1 MAANGIST
9 LSTKQAR
16 QVAKLD
22 IAQAKRQGKVVATN
36 GTITGNLDQTKSYYR
51 VNNTYDKSQLPDTY
65 NDNISG
71 ADDNPNNGGLIIG
84 RPWTPLSIG
93 LYLSNYSGY
102 FSNGAPLVQD
112 TPALVSTQWF
122 SNHAGNLTTTVAGDT
137 LAYFSV
143 SGTVI
148 SKQWVGYFK
157 PQVTDNYQFYINSD
171 DACYVWIGTKAI
183 SSYDHTNRDL
193 FGRAGGTPPYNGLQ
207 TSSVIALTAGRYYPV
222 RIQWGNR
229 VAGGELTVSWSNTS
243 TARTTDFT
251 GLLFYN
257 TAGPGF

>member
-9 LSTKQAR
+9 LSTKELKQK
-16 QVAKLD
+16 AKLALAAIKRAATGRRSGLD
-22 IAQAKRQGKVVATN
+22 ITELPTQFSGN
-36 GTITGNLDQTKSYYR
+36 TI
-51 VNNTYDKSQLPDTY
+51 VNNTNVDGLQL
-65 NDNISG
+65 
-71 ADDNPNNGGLIIG
+71 G
-84 RPWTPLSIG
+84 RPWNSLSSG

-102 FSNGAPLVQD
+102 FGNGAAGVPD

-122 SNHAGNLTTTVAGDT
+122 ANHAGNLTGTVAGDT
-137 LAYFSV
+137 LAYFGV
-143 SGTVI
+143 SGDVI

-157 PQVTDNYQFYINSD
+157 PLVSSNYQFYINSD
-171 DACYVWIGTKAI
+171 DACYVWVGTKAI

-207 TSSVIALTAGRYYPV
+207 TSSVIALTAGQYYPI

-251 GLLFYN
+251 DQLFYN